1 MLDKNKSIIGVAC
14 GGYSSEKEIS
24 MKSGLNVFNILKNS
38 GWKVFMLVIDKN
50 EWYVKSFD
58 IDKLKFS
65 QNDFSF
71 FFNEKKLKFDVI
83 FNAVHGPPGENG
95 ELALMLESKN
105 IFHTSCDFNS
115 ANLTYSKKDC
125 LTKVKNYNVAT
136 AKSIFLNLND
146 QIIENKIIETV
157 NLPCFVKA
165 NKAGSS
171 FGVYRVTS
179 IKKLKS
185 SIKNAF
191 NEDSQVIIES
201 ELNGIEVS
209 VGVYRD
215 KNVVK
220 CLPVTEIISE
230 NEFFDYEAKYLGKS
244 KEITPAN
251 IPREWT
257 ESVMKISIDLYKKL
271 NLKGICR
278 SEFIFVNNTPHLLEI
293 NSVPGLTEQSII
305 PKQCKAAGISLNN
318 FFEIL
323 LTEAFNKN

>member
-1 MLDKNKSIIGVAC
+1 MLDKNNSIIGVAC

-24 MKSGLNVFNILKNS
+24 MKSGLNVFNTLKNS
-38 GWKVFMLVIDKN
+38 GWKVFMLVIDNN
-50 EWYVKSFD
+50 EWYVKPSD
-58 IDKLKFS
+58 IEKLKFS
-65 QNDFSF
+65 LNDFSF
-71 FFNEKKLKFDVI
+71 FHNKKKYKFDVI

-95 ELALMLESKN
+95 ELAVLLESKN
-105 IFHTSCDFNS
+105 IFHTSCDFNA

-125 LTKVKNYNVAT
+125 LMEVKNYNVAT
-136 AKSIFLNLND
+136 AKSIFLNFND
-146 QIIENKIIETV
+146 QIIVDKIIETV

-179 IKKLKS
+179 KKKLRS

-201 ELNGIEVS
+201 ELNGREVS
-209 VGVYRD
+209 VGVYRHN
-215 KNVVK
+215 NVIK
-220 CLPVTEIISE
+220 CLPITEIISE

-244 KEITPAN
+244 KEITPAK
-251 IPREWT
+251 IPLEWT
-257 ESVMKISIDLYKKL
+257 ESLMKVSIDLYKKL

-278 SEFIFVNNTPHLLEI
+278 SEFIFVNNSPHLLEI

-305 PKQCKAAGISLNN
+305 PKQCEAAGIKLNN

-323 LTEAFNKN
+323 LNEAFNKN

>member
-24 MKSGLNVFNILKNS
+24 MKSGLNVFNTLRNS
-38 GWKVFMLVIDKN
+38 GWKVFMLVIGNN
-50 EWYVKSFD
+50 EWYIKSSDIEKVKFC
-58 IDKLKFS
+58 

-71 FFNEKKLKFDVI
+71 FYYERKYKFDVI

-95 ELALMLESKN
+95 DLAVLLEAKN
-105 IFHTSCDFNS
+105 IFHTSCDFK
-115 ANLTYSKKDC
+115 AAKLTYSKKDC
-125 LTKVKNYNVAT
+125 LIEVKKYNVAT
-136 AKSIFLNLND
+136 AKSIILNFND
-146 QIIENKIIETV
+146 QIIENKIIEII

-171 FGVYRVTS
+171 FGVYRVTRK
-179 IKKLKS
+179 KKLKS

-191 NEDSQVIIES
+191 KEDNQVIIES
-201 ELNGIEVS
+201 ELNGREVS

-244 KEITPAN
+244 KEITPAK
-251 IPREWT
+251 IPKEWT
-257 ESVMKISIDLYKKL
+257 KSIMKVSIDLYKKL

-278 SEFIFVNNTPHLLEI
+278 SEFIFVNDTPHLLEI

-305 PKQCKAAGISLNN
+305 PKQCKAAGISLNS

-323 LTEAFNKN
+323 LNEAINKN